1 MSINEELFVLL
12 KKLSELNGISGFE
25 DEVRGFISDYVK
37 TYADEVFIDSLGNVI
52 AIKKGSSDKKFMT
65 AAHMDEIG
73 LVVKYI
79 DDKGFIRFTPVGGWN
94 ERILPGTR
102 VKVLSKTGWIPGVI
116 GVKPPHLM
124 KPEEAKQVLEI
135 KDLYI
140 DIGASSKDEVISLG
154 IENGSP
160 ITLDVAT
167 TRLFSTRVT
176 GKAFDD
182 RSGLTVALKSFVDSD
197 PKEISYVLVATVQ
210 EEVGLKGA
218 KTSAYGVSPDV
229 ALAVDVTTANDVPGV
244 DPQDAVVKLGAGP
257 AVKIM
262 DGPAGRGMI
271 VNQKVLELLKKVATE
286 KNIPIQAEV
295 LPGGTTD
302 ASIIQLNKEGVPAGV
317 ISIPSRYIHSGVEM
331 IDLKDLGNAYKLLS
345 GFFDALTPSWIENV
359 KCQRIK

>member
-1 MSINEELFVLL
+1 LSIQDELFLLL

-25 DEVRGFISDYVK
+25 DEVRGFVADYVK
-37 TYADEVFIDSLGNVI
+37 MYADEAFIDSLGNVI
-52 AIKKGSSDKKFMT
+52 AIKKGGDKKFMV

-73 LVVKYI
+73 LVVKFI

-102 VKVLSKTGWIPGVI
+102 VKIKGRNGWVPGVI

-140 DIGASSKDEVISLG
+140 DVGASSRDEVLSLG

-160 ITLDVAT
+160 IVLDVTT
-167 TRLFSTRVT
+167 TRLFGSRVT

-182 RSGLTVALKSFVDSD
+182 RSGLTVALKSFADSEPRD
-197 PKEISYVLVATVQ
+197 VSFVLVATVQ

-229 ALAVDVTTANDVPGV
+229 ALALDVTTANDVPGV

-271 VNQKVLELLKKVATE
+271 ANQRVLELLKKVAVE
-286 KNIPIQAEV
+286 RNIPIQAEV

-331 IDLKDLGNAYKLLS
+331 IDLKDLENAYKLLL
-345 GFFDALTPSWIENV
+345 GFYESLTPFWIDSV
-359 KCQRIK
+359 KLQKIK